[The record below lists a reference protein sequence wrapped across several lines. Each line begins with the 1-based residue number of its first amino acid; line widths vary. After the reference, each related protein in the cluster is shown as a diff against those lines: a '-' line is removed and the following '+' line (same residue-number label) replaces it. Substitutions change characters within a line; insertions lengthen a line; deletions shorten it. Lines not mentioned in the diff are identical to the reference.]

1 VKLKIGARLMV
12 TFAIVFAFL
21 IIVCVVATLQMA
33 SMNATTQAIV
43 GLRAEELNLTN
54 RVSAGAY
61 RANALAY
68 EALEARTPDAQLA
81 AVEQVE
87 DAVNDNNALYQSIS
101 KLVNTEAGRVIFDR
115 VVQAHTAYQAAMSPV
130 YAQLRVHDSANAQ
143 LALQQATPLRDS
155 LVKQQREFLDY
166 VQGLMDAS
174 GKETSDAYT
183 SAREVLW
190 ITALIAMMVA
200 CVLAVLVTRSIVRPL
215 QEVVDGA
222 NALARGDLSVHLD
235 ATREDEVGVLAGAL
249 DTAIAQLGQ
258 IVSEVKQASQSISSA
273 THQLAAGNTDLS
285 QRTEEQA
292 ASLQET
298 ASSMEQLT
306 ATVRQ
311 NADNAREASDLSHTA
326 SHIAHRG
333 GDKVER
339 VVQTMRQ
346 ISESSLR
353 VAEIVSVIE
362 GIAFQ
367 TNILALNAAVEAARA
382 GEEGRG
388 FAVVAGEVRALA
400 QRSATAAREI
410 AELIGE
416 SVTRVKAGEAL
427 VADAGGTIR
436 EIVHSVK
443 RVTQIMGE
451 ISAAS
456 LEQSTGIEQVNQAV
470 SEMDQVTQQNAALVE
485 EAAAAAQSMTQ
496 QAQSLVASVAIFKL
510 DETQSV
516 TAFTHAAQV

>member
-1 VKLKIGARLMV
+1 VKLKIGARLMA
-12 TFAIVFAFL
+12 TFAIILAFL
-21 IIVCVVATLQMA
+21 IIICAVATLQMGG
-33 SMNATTQAIV
+33 MNATTQAIV
-43 GLRAEELNLTN
+43 GLRAEELRLTN
-54 RVSAGAY
+54 RISDGTF

-68 EALEARTPDAQLA
+68 EALEAPTPEAQIA
-81 AVEQVE
+81 TVEQAE
-87 DAVNDNNALYQSIS
+87 DVVNDNTALYAAMS
-101 KLVNTEAGRVIFDR
+101 KLVNTETGRVIFGR
-115 VVQAHTAYQAAMSPV
+115 VSDAHAAYEAAMSPV
-130 YAQLRVHDSANAQ
+130 YAQLRTHDSVNARA
-143 LALQQATPLRDS
+143 ALLRAAPVRDA

-183 SAREVLW
+183 AAREVLW
-190 ITALIAMMVA
+190 ITALIAVIVA
-200 CVLAVLVTRSIVRPL
+200 CVLAAMVTRSIVQPL
-215 QEVVDGA
+215 RQVVDGA

-235 ATREDEVGVLAGAL
+235 QSRQDEVGVLAAAL

-258 IVSEVKQASQSISSA
+258 IVSGVKQASQSISSA

-311 NADNAREASDLSHTA
+311 NADNAREASDLSNAA

-333 GDKVER
+333 GEEVDR

-346 ISESSLR
+346 ISDSSVR

-367 TNILALNAAVEAARA
+367 TNILALNAAVEAARV

-388 FAVVAGEVRALA
+388 FAVVAGEVRSLA

-416 SVTRVKAGEAL
+416 SVTRVKAGEEL

-436 EIVHSVK
+436 EIVHSVM
-443 RVTQIMGE
+443 RVTEIMNE

-456 LEQSTGIEQVNQAV
+456 FEQSTGIEQVNQAV
-470 SEMDQVTQQNAALVE
+470 SQMDQVTQQNAALVE
-485 EAAAAAQSMTQ
+485 EAAAAAQSMAQ
-496 QAQSLVASVAIFKL
+496 QAQSLVESVAIFKL
-510 DETQSV
+510 DATQ
-516 TAFTHAAQV
+516 AAAVPL